1 MPPPTLPF
9 RDGWVKKASWCC
21 AWNWMKKAT
30 SPKLKLSTAAVSNAW
45 MKPPWRPSRPGA
57 ARLPCATAKRYEP
70 LRCNLSI
77 LSSKEI
83 DLMEKGLGFSHFLT
97 QLDAVGTAVLVLL
110 LTLSVAS
117 WYLILTK
124 GLNNLLVRRR
134 ADTFLKR
141 FWSAGS
147 LQEVNSTLKE
157 GSDDNAFAHLAQVA
171 INAAADSEKHGLQK
185 LAAAGGTS
193 EFITRALRNGLDQEA
208 TRVEN
213 GLTVIA
219 SAGSAAPY
227 IGLFGTVWGIYHALV
242 QIGLSGQGTL
252 DKVAGPVGEAL
263 IMTALGLAVAI
274 PAVLA
279 YNAFVRRNR
288 IWLARLDAFA
298 HDLFVLVAVGSK
310 TNSSA
315 GDERPLRVVSPV
327 GAAPSER
334 RS

>member
-1 MPPPTLPF
+1 MQT
-9 RDGWVKKASWCC
+9 
-21 AWNWMKKAT
+21 
-30 SPKLKLSTAAVSNAW
+30 
-45 MKPPWRPSRPGA
+45 
-57 ARLPCATAKRYEP
+57 
-70 LRCNLSI
+70 
-77 LSSKEI
+77 
-83 DLMEKGLGFSHFLT
+83 GLGFSNFLA
-97 QLDAVGTAVLVLL
+97 QLDGVGISVLVLL
-110 LTLSVAS
+110 LGLSVAS

-124 GLNNLLVRRR
+124 SLSNFLAGRR
-134 ADTFLKR
+134 ADAFLKR
-141 FWSAGS
+141 FWSASS

-157 GSDDNAFAHLAQVA
+157 GKADSNDNAFAQLAQLA
-171 INAAADSEKHGLQK
+171 MDAAVDSEKHGLQK
-185 LAAAGGTS
+185 LAAAGGAS
-193 EFITRALRNGLDQEA
+193 EFITRVLRNGLDQEA

-279 YNAFVRRNR
+279 YNTFVRRNR

-298 HDLFVLVAVGSK
+298 HDLFVLIAVGAK

-315 GDERPLRVVSPV
+315 GDERPLRVV
-327 GAAPSER
+327 APSER
-334 RS
+334 RL